1 LSGETPVTGPGLT
14 DSGVHVAYWKRTV
27 GTGARRV
34 GTFLTAA
41 VAVLALGGTHAQA
54 ADSTNLGR
62 RYDDGLDTRL
72 SALRLRDATAALG
85 YASGAST
92 VGRSANDAWSDGLS
106 SAVFGLFGHA
116 NGGLFQLDEAPA
128 GETDSWLIAGRSTDV
143 LPPSSNTRAVSEYLP
158 FLDVDDMRL
167 LVLAGCYTANPG
179 VNGDFLAMAEEKG
192 IDSVVG
198 FTGLVSYPA
207 TAPAAAI
214 STTDYAGNY
223 FWGRFSSHAAAGA
236 DVRTSLARART
247 DLVTKEGVTHGWDRY
262 VVGGAVADPGAVRL
276 APAGNGQLLDSAPV
290 ATVAYASLAA
300 LPVAST
306 SRSQG
311 PGGLSL
317 TDVRTT
323 AGVSYRMTDDGTIL
337 DAVGVPST
345 SGDIGLSIAQA
356 RAIAAEFLT
365 AHTGTPLLDWSMH
378 EERTTDD
385 GSGAALATFTW
396 RPASSGISGPAR
408 IDIDVA
414 RRTGAVVYYAAT
426 QPLTPPDRATDPI
439 SRADALAAV
448 AGVVDTDGARVEAT
462 PEVWDRAFWL
472 VTVDRGLDD
481 GFPDVDQLRVDAVT
495 GRIASHVTT

>member
-1 LSGETPVTGPGLT
+1 
-14 DSGVHVAYWKRTV
+14 
-27 GTGARRV
+27 
-34 GTFLTAA
+34 
-41 VAVLALGGTHAQA
+41 
-54 ADSTNLGR
+54 
-62 RYDDGLDTRL
+62 
-72 SALRLRDATAALG
+72 
-85 YASGAST
+85 
-92 VGRSANDAWSDGLS
+92 
-106 SAVFGLFGHA
+106 
-116 NGGLFQLDEAPA
+116 
-128 GETDSWLIAGRSTDV
+128 
-143 LPPSSNTRAVSEYLP
+143 
-158 FLDVDDMRL
+158 
-167 LVLAGCYTANPG
+167 
-179 VNGDFLAMAEEKG
+179 
-192 IDSVVG
+192 
-198 FTGLVSYPA
+198 
-207 TAPAAAI
+207 
-214 STTDYAGNY
+214 
-223 FWGRFSSHAAAGA
+223 
-236 DVRTSLARART
+236 
-247 DLVTKEGVTHGWDRY
+247 

-290 ATVAYASLAA
+290 ATVAYASLAD

-365 AHTGTPLLDWSMH
+365 AHTGTPLVDWSMH

-385 GSGAALATFTW
+385 GGGEALATFTW
-396 RPASSGISGPAR
+396 QPASSGISGPAR
-408 IDIDVA
+408 IDIDVD

-426 QPLTPPDRATDPI
+426 QPLAPPDRAMHPISQHPI

-448 AGVVDTDGARVEAT
+448 AGVVDIDGARVEAT
-462 PEVWDRAFWL
+462 PEVWDQAFWL

-495 GRIASHVTT
+495 GRITSHVTT